1 MTLRVLWTMAQG
13 RREQMRFSM
22 LPHIGGKYDVG
33 RFIRTGHRA
42 EFRYYAPPETPAMIA
57 AREEVER
64 ERAMHEARG

>member
-1 MTLRVLWTMAQG
+1 
-13 RREQMRFSM
+13 MRFSM

-64 ERAMHEARG
+64 ERAMHEARR